1 MKRQPR
7 NVRTRSETCSKLR
20 AGAIF
25 SHVVPNPVHH
35 IASDFPGVTGDTSAL
50 ACCCESLRNC
60 TGTGGWLRATDWL
73 TTSHEVVM
81 FLQPGSLTIIL
92 PLTTL
97 CFYFSRVGSRFFV
110 MGRRSIPGRSE
121 TGQKHVRNKGWMQD
135 SAHPSTHRPFRLI
148 CPKAGSSYCIGKK
161 EDRVEPLH
169 VWLPRVTGLIS
180 WKTPAL
186 SLAAVS
192 GFSHC
197 TRTAGLLGPQRDSPL
212 GMVLQPGSLT
222 IILLPPA
229 TLCFYFSRV
238 GSRLF
243 SFLMDQRG
251 IPGRSETGQKHARN
265 SGGCKIQPIHPPIHP
280 SIHPFGFQIHLS
292 QIRFILHRKSKTG
305 C

>member
-35 IASDFPGVTGDTSAL
+35 IASDFPGVTGGTSAL

-110 MGRRSIPGRSE
+110 MGRRGIPGRSE

-135 SAHPSTHRPFRLI
+135 SAHPSIHRPFRLI
-148 CPKAGSSYCIGKK
+148 CPKSGSSYCIGN
-161 EDRVEPLH
+161 RRQAVEPLH
-169 VWLPRVTGLIS
+169 VCFPCVTGLIS
-180 WKTPAL
+180 WETPAL

-192 GFSHC
+192 GFSQLQQDWWLARA
-197 TRTAGLLGPQRDSPL
+197 TDWLTTSRDAG
-212 GMVLQPGSLT
+212 MF
-222 IILLPPA
+222 LP
-229 TLCFYFSRV
+229 
-238 GSRLF
+238 
-243 SFLMDQRG
+243 
-251 IPGRSETGQKHARN
+251 PGRSTV
-265 SGGCKIQPIHPPIHP
+265 IFPP
-280 SIHPFGFQIHLS
+280 STLGE
-292 QIRFILHRKSKTG
+292 
-305 C
+305 